1 MVVTRF
7 PSASCVSSPHQVRRR
22 LSFESTLERDGLEL
36 KRRLPDD
43 LQILPNR
50 ARKRDPLVQV
60 VVAGSFY

>member
-1 MVVTRF
+1 
-7 PSASCVSSPHQVRRR
+7 VRRR